1 MRCSIPVQTACSGVE
16 IRSKTTGSGPSEKT
30 VPTISMSLSI
40 DLPVEEQQHSPQPD
54 EVPTA
59 FDSRKALPT
68 ASAQAENLGLRIPQP
83 QLHNTG
89 APPRLVAPSAAETNE
104 AEADLMTPALAG
116 GLPGTAQALN
126 GTASGPDLA
135 VGDIEHGHQ
144 DDEVQMVFERYVGPI
159 AQCTLIEDA
168 CSITFM
174 NADHAQAAVDRYDG
188 GVLEVRT
195 DKSVPGEA
203 LILYP
208 KDSNFRRTVEDRI
221 GPLQQCHLRR
231 GEGWMTLFRGSITKQ
246 LKRLQQHHRLW
257 VRCLDPWRAW
267 CLVGQWFSEIR
278 GSTGSRSAVAPA
290 WLTAVATAFAVFLFV
305 SPARAESKW
314 GRRIFSVG
322 DLHGDYQSS
331 MMTIFRTLGLAD
343 AEGAWVGQS
352 AVLVQTGDLLDRG
365 EESGPLVREL
375 FRLQDEAPKS
385 GGKVILLLGNHELMN
400 LQNDLRYA
408 SAAETRSLS
417 TSGTST
423 PQVRSEMLSQDGWLG
438 RGLRDRLQALVLLG
452 PEEGLEKPV
461 LFVHAGLLPSFGS
474 DVKSLNSEVKSLLEH
489 PAAELQTNPSP
500 LLSDDG
506 PFWTRRLALGPEGQ
520 VCGEVQKTLEAL
532 GAQRMVLGHTA
543 QADGRVH
550 ERCGGQVILGDTLI
564 SRFYTGTAHPS
575 AVEFFPDGSAVAI
588 DVKRGAR
595 TALKTP

>member
-1 MRCSIPVQTACSGVE
+1 MMLGHPMARGALLLCAWSDLTRFTSPTFATRPAISSPWGAHGHPQGPRLGS
-16 IRSKTTGSGPSEKT
+16 RSPRPAVGLAAG
-30 VPTISMSLSI
+30 
-40 DLPVEEQQHSPQPD
+40 
-54 EVPTA
+54 
-59 FDSRKALPT
+59 DSR
-68 ASAQAENLGLRIPQP
+68 R
-83 QLHNTG
+83 
-89 APPRLVAPSAAETNE
+89 
-104 AEADLMTPALAG
+104 
-116 GLPGTAQALN
+116 
-126 GTASGPDLA
+126 
-135 VGDIEHGHQ
+135 
-144 DDEVQMVFERYVGPI
+144 
-159 AQCTLIEDA
+159 
-168 CSITFM
+168 
-174 NADHAQAAVDRYDG
+174 
-188 GVLEVRT
+188 
-195 DKSVPGEA
+195 
-203 LILYP
+203 
-208 KDSNFRRTVEDRI
+208 
-221 GPLQQCHLRR
+221 
-231 GEGWMTLFRGSITKQ
+231 
-246 LKRLQQHHRLW
+246 
-257 VRCLDPWRAW
+257 
-267 CLVGQWFSEIR
+267 
-278 GSTGSRSAVAPA
+278 SRSAVAPA

-331 MMTIFRTLGLAD
+331 MTIFRTLGLAD